1 MAHADVN
8 MASEEKRTDPIIAVL
23 INGTE
28 IVKGIKQVWKQK
40 IQNIITSI
48 NVEITQSIL
57 EHFEASLKLWFYI
70 LCYRFFE
77 RQ

>member
-1 MAHADVN
+1 MFTASVNGKMEILLLLMARADVN
-8 MASEEKRTDPIIAVL
+8 MASEEKRTDPIIAAL

-48 NVEITQSIL
+48 NVEIT
-57 EHFEASLKLWFYI
+57 
-70 LCYRFFE
+70 
-77 RQ
+77 

>member
-8 MASEEKRTDPIIAVL
+8 MASEEKRTDPIIAAL

-40 IQNIITSI
+40 IQNISTSI
-48 NVEITQSIL
+48 NVEITKSI
-57 EHFEASLKLWFYI
+57 
-70 LCYRFFE
+70 
-77 RQ
+77 